1 MGPEEDLLGQVK
13 KALKQVPAPVYYDGK
28 PHKAEFPQ
36 IIIDLSNGQDQ
47 PRDFKAIEKT
57 KLTVSIDIYALPE
70 QLGERLNISN
80 QVRNVMKSV
89 RCAHWWSDFDSYSE
103 RTLDDEIGGD
113 PLKRTAFLF
122 DYMTYGVAIKK
133 GGN

>member
-13 KALKQVPAPVYYDGK
+13 RGLKQVSAPIYYDGK

-36 IIIDLSNGQDQ
+36 VIIDLQNYQNQ
-47 PRDFKAIEKT
+47 PRDFKAVEQT
-57 KLTVSIDIYALPE
+57 KLTVSVDVYARPD
-70 QLGERLNISN
+70 QVGERLSISN
-80 QVRNVMKSV
+80 QVRNAMEQV
-89 RCAHWWSDFDSYSE
+89 RCAHWWSEFDSYSA
-103 RTLDDEIGGD
+103 RTLDDELGGD
-113 PLKRTAFLF
+113 SLKRVAFLF